1 MASDINFPYSFSRH
15 NANQLNINTILKK
28 NIDINGTIPISRFTN
43 LITNSSNKLDTSR
56 TNINNINNINTYSN
70 SDISA
75 INRLFN
81 NNNGNTPNTQN
92 IHNTQNAY
100 SSEYNGSAGI
110 SANANSNTNKYNI
123 IRYLG
128 EGIQGS
134 LYLATDNKKKR
145 FICKKIMIDDKNP
158 NQNKQLEFELNILKY
173 LSSNSITKD
182 YINPCLEHKIV
193 ENQIFTV
200 FPVFDGYSLNHLTG
214 YLKKLNDA
222 EYYKIVFHIIK
233 TILYGLAKI
242 HQSKIAHQNVN
253 DNSILISTYTKPKE
267 INVKFTDFG
276 LGCGNKM
283 RYNEAI
289 GSSGDSGDSGGNMLN
304 IDDYE
309 NDAYFKFSSCKAN
322 NYTPVKMTD
331 DIIKQLSESEYL
343 LISQKYD
350 LLCLGML
357 FLKLLCFFENMK
369 FDLSKG
375 YNKKNLETIN
385 RILNKYVSKYVSSKD
400 GKDSK
405 DSKDSKDGKDGKDG
419 KDIDNDDEDEIKK
432 DIKKFITIDVKDEVK
447 RDILAYLKILAQ
459 YVFCKTADRQT
470 CQYVLD
476 KIIVYEKYKNDIF

>member
-28 NIDINGTIPISRFTN
+28 NIDINETTPISRFTN
-43 LITNSSNKLDTSR
+43 LIANSSNKLDTSR
-56 TNINNINNINTYSN
+56 TNINNTNTYSN

-81 NNNGNTPNTQN
+81 NNNGNTQNT
-92 IHNTQNAY
+92 HSTQKTY
-100 SSEYNGSAGI
+100 SSDENENAI
-110 SANANSNTNKYNI
+110 TSANANKYNI

-200 FPVFDGYSLNHLTG
+200 FPVFDGYSLNHLTN

-283 RYNEAI
+283 MYNEAI
-289 GSSGDSGDSGGNMLN
+289 RSGGDSSGDSGGNMLN

-357 FLKLLCFFENMK
+357 FLKLLLFFENMK

-375 YNKKNLETIN
+375 YNKQNIKTIN
-385 RILNKYVSKYVSSKD
+385 RILNKYISNYESNLD

-405 DSKDSKDGKDGKDG
+405 DG
-419 KDIDNDDEDEIKK
+419 DEEDKINK

-459 YVFCKTADRQT
+459 YVFCKTVDRQT

-476 KIIVYEKYKNDIF
+476 KIIVYEKYKNDVF

>member
-28 NIDINGTIPISRFTN
+28 NIDINATTPTSRFTN

-56 TNINNINNINTYSN
+56 TNMNNINNINTYSN

-81 NNNGNTPNTQN
+81 NNNGNTPKIHSTQN
-92 IHNTQNAY
+92 TY
-100 SSEYNGSAGI
+100 SSEYNGNAGI

-289 GSSGDSGDSGGNMLN
+289 GSGGNMLN

-375 YNKKNLETIN
+375 YNKQNIETIN

-400 GKDSK
+400 GKD
-405 DSKDSKDGKDGKDG
+405 GKDG
-419 KDIDNDDEDEIKK
+419 KDIDDEEDEIKK